1 MNQPA
6 DILFSED
13 ALRARVAELGAAIS
27 RDYARGDLLLLCI
40 LRGGV
45 VFLADLMREITIPLA
60 IEFMALSSYEVG
72 ARSSSGD
79 VRITLDVTASIA
91 GRDVLIIEDI
101 IDSGRTLSAVL
112 ELLRARH
119 PRSLEVCV
127 LLDKSERRE
136 IPIPLKYIGFDV
148 PDRFVFGYG
157 LDMDD
162 HFRNIPYIAAL
173 QER

>member
-6 DILFSED
+6 DILISED
-13 ALRARVAELGAAIS
+13 ALSARVAELGAAIS
-27 RDYARGDLLLLCI
+27 RDYTRGDLLLLCI

-136 IPIPLKYIGFDV
+136 VSIPLKYIGFTV

-173 QER
+173 QE